1 VTLQALDPEVYA
13 RIRADHRAR
22 RGPFA
27 HAVVVVHELV
37 CHYDVRNLRRTQ
49 AKWALRQLCA
59 REVRGRGDSIC
70 LWITHPD
77 SPLMESGRPAVLDEY
92 RRARGLPET

>member
-1 VTLQALDPEVYA
+1 MSLNPIASDIYA
-13 RIRADHRAR
+13 RIRADHASR

-27 HAVVVVHELV
+27 QPIVAIHELV
-37 CHYDVRNLRRTQ
+37 SHYDVRNLRRTQ

-59 REVRGRGDSIC
+59 REVRGRGDSIY
-70 LWITHPD
+70 LWIAHPD
-77 SPLMESGRPAVLDEY
+77 SPLIESDRPTVMAAY